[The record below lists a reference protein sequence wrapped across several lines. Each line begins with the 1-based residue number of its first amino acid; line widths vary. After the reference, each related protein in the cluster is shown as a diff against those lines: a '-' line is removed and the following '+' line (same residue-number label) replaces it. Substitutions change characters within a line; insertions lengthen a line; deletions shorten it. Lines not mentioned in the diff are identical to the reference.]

1 MNKRI
6 IILGISAM
14 FLLWSCESGNSRQ
27 GSGSTH
33 GHHDHE
39 TEEVHDHHDHENE
52 TGHNHAAGEAGHSHG
67 AEEAGHSDEI
77 VISPEKAVAVGI
89 ATETVTPGK
98 FREIIH
104 TSGEILPAAGDESTI
119 PTEPFHL

>member
-14 FLLWSCESGNSRQ
+14 FLLWSCGSGNSRQ

-52 TGHNHAAGEAGHSHG
+52 TGNF
-67 AEEAGHSDEI
+67 SDTKPTCMPGMTMQ
-77 VISPEKAVAVGI
+77 PEKPDI
-89 ATETVTPGK
+89 RTK
-98 FREIIH
+98 
-104 TSGEILPAAGDESTI
+104 
-119 PTEPFHL
+119 

>member
-14 FLLWSCESGNSRQ
+14 FLLWSCGSGNSRQ

-52 TGHNHAAGEAGHSHG
+52 TGHDHEA
-67 AEEAGHSDEI
+67 E
-77 VISPEKAVAVGI
+77 
-89 ATETVTPGK
+89 
-98 FREIIH
+98 
-104 TSGEILPAAGDESTI
+104 LP
-119 PTEPFHL
+119 

>member
-14 FLLWSCESGNSRQ
+14 FLLWSCGSGNSRQ

-52 TGHNHAAGEAGHSHG
+52 TGRSMTTMTMKMKPDMTTKRNFTDTKPTCMPG
-67 AEEAGHSDEI
+67 I
-77 VISPEKAVAVGI
+77 TMQPERPDTAMGQKQPDI
-89 ATETVTPGK
+89 RTK
-98 FREIIH
+98 
-104 TSGEILPAAGDESTI
+104 
-119 PTEPFHL
+119 